1 MASPVCYASE
11 SYFLGGAPLPPS
23 TTSFTSPSSLPV
35 PAGTILSLSLSPTHT
50 FSKPPL
56 PRLTLIPGLGVEGDC
71 HLGADIQHLSRRA
84 VRPLPEN
91 LRQVHLMSGEFLEG
105 LVIREMG
112 EEGKAGEEE
121 GEGGRKRR
129 KVKPGDLGENIT
141 TTGIDLEGLSRG
153 TILRFSSS
161 PTASDGDARIR
172 ITGLRNP
179 CHQIEKFGKGLLG
192 QCTVR
197 EGGVVVQRK
206 AGVMGVVLTGGVVER
221 GMSVWVEVEGEG
233 ALDVV

>member
-11 SYFLGGAPLPPS
+11 SYFLAGAPLPPS
-23 TTSFTSPSSLPV
+23 TSISSTPAPSSSSTPAAA
-35 PAGTILSLSLSPTHT
+35 PAGTILSLSLSPTHA
-50 FSKPPL
+50 FSKPPIS
-56 PRLTLIPGLGVEGDC
+56 RLVLIPGLGVEGDC

-91 LRQVHLMSGEFLEG
+91 LRQVHLISGEFLEG
-105 LVIREMG
+105 LEVRG
-112 EEGKAGEEE
+112 EEGG
-121 GEGGRKRR
+121 R

-141 TTGIDLEGLSRG
+141 TRGLDLEGLTRG

-161 PTASDGDARIR
+161 PTPSEGDARIS

-179 CHQIEKFGKGLLG
+179 CHQIERFGKGLLA

-197 EGGVVVQRK
+197 EGGRVVQRK
-206 AGVMGVVLTGGVVER
+206 AGVMGVVLAGGVVER
-221 GMSVWVEVEGEG
+221 GMGVWVEEGGEG
-233 ALDVV
+233 GLDVV